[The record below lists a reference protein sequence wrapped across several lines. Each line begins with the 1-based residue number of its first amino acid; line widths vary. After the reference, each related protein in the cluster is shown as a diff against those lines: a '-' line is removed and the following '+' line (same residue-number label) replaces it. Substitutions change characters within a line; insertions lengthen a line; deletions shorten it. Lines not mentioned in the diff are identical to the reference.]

1 MEIRDFLIDE
11 NCSMLEAMRQ
21 LDEVA
26 KKVLFIT
33 KDDHFIATVTDGDIR
48 RWILKHGS
56 LDACV
61 KDIANYQPRFLLQDE
76 RHKAQSYMQK
86 HLIEALPIIN
96 EDGEIISIDF
106 RNKEQIGVKRMLNI
120 PVIIMAG
127 GQGVRLY
134 PYTKILPKPLI
145 PIGEMPI
152 AEHIINRFIENGCRD
167 FYFVLNYKKNM
178 IKAYFNDMEKDY
190 NLNYIDEDQPLG
202 TGGGLSLLKGKINST
217 FILSNCDILVEA
229 DYKKI
234 YNYHK
239 SKKNLITI
247 VSSLKNFVIPYGVI
261 KIKDNGEVEKLEEK
275 PNVSFLANTGMY
287 IVDSKI
293 IEDLDEKVAIDF
305 PDVIKQYMEAGE
317 KIGIF
322 PISEN
327 SWLDM
332 GQFEEMDEMI
342 KHLNIDL

>member
-1 MEIRDFLIDE
+1 MEIKDFLIDE
-11 NCSMLEAMRQ
+11 NCSMLGAMKQ

-33 KDDHFIATVTDGDIR
+33 KDDHLIATVTDGDIR

-56 LDACV
+56 LDASV
-61 KDIANYQPRFLLQDE
+61 KDIANYQPQFLLQDE
-76 RHKAQSYMQK
+76 RHQAQMYMQK
-86 HLIEALPIIN
+86 HVIEALPIIN
-96 EDGEIISIDF
+96 EKGEIISIDF
-106 RNKEQIGVKRMLNI
+106 WNKEQIGKKRKLNV

-127 GQGVRLY
+127 GQGTRLY

-152 AEHIINRFIENGCRD
+152 AEHIINRFLKNGCRD

-178 IKAYFNDMEKDY
+178 IKAYFNDMTKDY

-229 DYKKI
+229 DYEKI
-234 YNYHK
+234 YDYHK
-239 SKKNLITI
+239 SEKNSITI
-247 VSSLKNFVIPYGVI
+247 VSSLKNFAIPYGVI

-275 PNVSFLANTGMY
+275 PNISFLANTGMY

-293 IEDLDEKVAIDF
+293 IEDLEEKVAIDF
-305 PDVIKQYMEAGE
+305 PDVIKQHMDAGE
-317 KIGIF
+317 KIGVY

-332 GQFEEMDEMI
+332 GQFDEMDEMI
-342 KHLNIDL
+342 KRLNIDI